1 MWYIERRLSVI
12 SKIFEFH
19 GRLTHAINIA
29 LLTLLNHAGLDDH
42 ILLMLLPISRQ
53 KLNI

>member
-1 MWYIERRLSVI
+1 MWHIEGRLSVI
-12 SKIFEFH
+12 PKIFKLH

-42 ILLMLLPISRQ
+42 ILLMLLPVSRQ